1 MQYHLS
7 KLLNLGCIALLTLS
21 SCSKEKE
28 KIELVRPVRTV
39 RLEEASDIAGRIFPG
54 RAEALLAVDIAFEV
68 SGQLTERP
76 IQVGHNVKRGQMLAK
91 LDPRDYANRV
101 EAAKSRLERA
111 TTYLARIEKAVKG
124 GAVSQQQLTDAQ
136 AQFDIASSNL
146 KIEKKALADTQ
157 IQAPF
162 DGTISAIYVENH
174 RNIESKQAILRLMD
188 LSEIELKVDIPE
200 KLIML
205 IGKIKNITVTYDAF
219 PNQPVPATVK
229 EIGKEASTSTRTFPV
244 TLVMKQPKDFTIL
257 PGMTGQATGKGGN
270 EPTEAGIFQVPG
282 SAIIEEA
289 GKQFV
294 WLVDE
299 QTMTVTRK
307 PVTPKESNRFGMLIH
322 GLDKGQLLV
331 TAGVHTL
338 SEGQKIKVNN
348 K

>member
-76 IQVGHNVKRGQMLAK
+76 IQVGHNVKKGQMLAK

-101 EAAKSRLERA
+101 EVAKSRLERA

-244 TLVMKQPKDFTIL
+244 TLVI
-257 PGMTGQATGKGGN
+257 GMQ
-270 EPTEAGIFQVPG
+270 IQY
-282 SAIIEEA
+282 
-289 GKQFV
+289 
-294 WLVDE
+294 
-299 QTMTVTRK
+299 
-307 PVTPKESNRFGMLIH
+307 
-322 GLDKGQLLV
+322 
-331 TAGVHTL
+331 L
-338 SEGQKIKVNN
+338 S
-348 K
+348 

>member
-1 MQYHLS
+1 MKIKLPNITLISSIGLLS
-7 KLLNLGCIALLTLS
+7 LA

-28 KIELVRPVRTV
+28 EIELVRPVRTI

-68 SGQLTERP
+68 SGQLTDRP
-76 IQVGHNVKRGQMLAK
+76 IQVGDNVNEGQMLAK

-101 EAAKSRLERA
+101 ESAKSRLERA
-111 TTYLARIEKAVKG
+111 TTFLERIKKAVEG

-136 AQFDIASSNL
+136 AQFDIAGSNL
-146 KIEKKALADTQ
+146 NIELKALADTK

-162 DGTISAIYVENH
+162 GGTISAIYVENH
-174 RNIESKQAILRLMD
+174 SNIESKQAILRLMD
-188 LSEIELKVDIPE
+188 LSEIELKIDIPE

-205 IGKIKNITVTYDAF
+205 VTQVKDITVTFDAF

-229 EIGKEASTSTRTFPV
+229 EIGKEASASTRTFPV

-270 EPTEAGIFQVPG
+270 GPTEVGVFQVPG

-294 WLVDE
+294 WVVNE
-299 QTMTVTRK
+299 KSMTVTRK
-307 PVTPKESNRFGMLIH
+307 PITPKGSNRLGMLIH
-322 GLDKGQLLV
+322 GLEKGQLLV
-331 TAGVHTL
+331 TAGVHNL
-338 SEGQKIKVNN
+338 NEGQTIKVHNQ
-348 K
+348 